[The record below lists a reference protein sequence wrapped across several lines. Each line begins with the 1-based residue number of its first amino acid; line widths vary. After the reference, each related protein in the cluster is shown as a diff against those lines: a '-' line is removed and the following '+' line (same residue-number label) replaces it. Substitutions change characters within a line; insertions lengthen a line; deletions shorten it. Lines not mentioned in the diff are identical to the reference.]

1 MTRNFNTMDEG
12 ETKDIDEKN
21 ETKSEEKD
29 DEELKRLDLVSD
41 YNSYTNIN
49 NHNHFSD
56 KFTIGINSHGNNSHG
71 NNSTHGN
78 IPALTLPKST
88 TLTPTPTPTLTPTA
102 TARSTKKLSF
112 DFNFSNCG
120 LKLHILVVDDSRL
133 NRKMLSKS
141 LRSDGKNLCQ

>member
-1 MTRNFNTMDEG
+1 MDEG
-12 ETKDIDEKN
+12 DTKDIDEKN

-41 YNSYTNIN
+41 YNTYANINTYTNIN

-56 KFTIGINSHGNNSHG
+56 KFTIGNNFHGNNFHGNNIHGNNSI
-71 NNSTHGN
+71 HGN

-133 NRKMLSKS
+133 NRKMLS
-141 LRSDGKNLCQ
+141 